1 MSPSHSAVGG
11 GTTGSHDDSWQETAD
26 STPIEEADL
35 QAIYLAALG
44 ESKFDSAEL
53 EDVHTLVEKAQVTLD
68 PRSPMVRTVLRD
80 MKQLQE
86 AELIHADSAVFVRQV
101 GVSGTRGTR
110 KTKKG
115 TLVPCRE
122 VVL

>member
-1 MSPSHSAVGG
+1 M
-11 GTTGSHDDSWQETAD
+11 AD

-53 EDVHTLVEKAQVTLD
+53 ADIHTLAEKAQVTLD
-68 PRSPMVRTVLRD
+68 PRSPMVRTVLGN

-101 GVSGTRGTR
+101 GVSGGI
-110 KTKKG
+110 KG
-115 TLVPCRE
+115 DSTIMFLKQKS
-122 VVL
+122 